1 MTSAPV
7 SLCGAARDR
16 GLAQAAA
23 ASADDIARVRRA
35 VEERVAAGRDLLQ
48 REDHRTLMAG
58 CVDAA
63 DVHAPASRAEVRGL
77 AEGFGL
83 AEDDLLAFLHMPVL
97 LDTAKARADASV
109 EDGCSTWA
117 AVDGSGRPWVGKN
130 RDYGGDHAALQRLFR
145 HDGPDLPA
153 GPMLCLGSLG
163 APGAFSSGI
172 NARGLA
178 LVDSQVPTADHGPGL
193 CRYFLMSEILGRCAT
208 VAEALALIDAT
219 PHAGGGCLTLAD
231 ASGAMAAVELGH
243 AAVRV
248 ETARQ
253 GWLART
259 NHHLSDALSGRL
271 IERPGEPMGRSTR
284 ERLETIRAAFATGV
298 PKDVPAFAH
307 ALMASHDD
315 DAPADGQGLCRHGQ
329 DGDSR
334 TISTVLFEPSARR
347 LYVSMG
353 PPCSTPWNR
362 HAV

>member
-1 MTSAPV
+1 MTPAPV
-7 SLCGAARDR
+7 SLRGTGRER
-16 GLAQAAA
+16 GLAQAAT
-23 ASADDIARVRRA
+23 ASADDAARVRRA

-48 REDHRTLMAG
+48 RQEYSTLLKK
-58 CVDAA
+58 CVEAA
-63 DVHAPASRAEVRGL
+63 DNHAPASRGEVRGL
-77 AEGFGL
+77 ADGFGL

-97 LDTAKARADASV
+97 LDTAKAGADASV

-117 AVDGSGRPWVGKN
+117 AVDGTGRAWVAKN

-145 HDGPDLPA
+145 HDGPDLPV

-208 VAEALALIDAT
+208 VAEAVALIHAI
-219 PHAGGGCLTLAD
+219 PHAGGGCLTVAD

-243 AAVRV
+243 AAVRI
-248 ETARQ
+248 ETARER
-253 GWLART
+253 WLART

-284 ERLETIRAAFATGV
+284 QRLETIRSALAQGA
-298 PKDVPAFAH
+298 PEDLPAFAR

-315 DAPADGQGLCRHGQ
+315 AAPPGGQGLCRHGQ

-353 PPCSTPWNR
+353 PPCSTPWER

>member
-1 MTSAPV
+1 MTSTPV
-7 SLCGAARDR
+7 SLSGTGRER

-23 ASADDIARVRRA
+23 AADEDMARVRRA
-35 VEERVAAGRDLLQ
+35 VEERVAAGRDLLG
-48 REDHRTLMAG
+48 REDYRTLLSG

-63 DVHAPASRAEVRGL
+63 RAHAPASRAEVRGL
-77 AEGFGL
+77 ADGFGL

-97 LDTAKARADASV
+97 LDTAKARADAPV

-117 AVDGSGRPWVGKN
+117 AVDGMGRAWIAKN

-145 HDGPDLPA
+145 HEGPDLPA

-219 PHAGGGCLTLAD
+219 PHAGGGCLILAD

-243 AAVRV
+243 AAVRI
-248 ETARQ
+248 ETARE

-259 NHHLSDALSGRL
+259 NHHLSEALSGHF

-284 ERLETIRAAFATGV
+284 ERLETIRSALSKGL
-298 PKDVPAFAH
+298 PEDVPAFAG
-307 ALMASHDD
+307 ALMAGHDD
-315 DAPADGQGLCRHGQ
+315 DAPPGGQGLCRHGQ

-353 PPCSTPWNR
+353 PPCSTPWDR